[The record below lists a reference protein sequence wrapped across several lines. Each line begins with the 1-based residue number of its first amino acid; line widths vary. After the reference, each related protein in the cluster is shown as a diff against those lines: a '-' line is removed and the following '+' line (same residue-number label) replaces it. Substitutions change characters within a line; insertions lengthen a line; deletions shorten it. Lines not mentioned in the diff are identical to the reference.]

1 MRAMASQLFDLSGR
15 VALITGS
22 YQGLGLAIAR
32 GLGQAGATLVLN
44 GRSEEKLGKA
54 VSALSAEG
62 LEVFGSPF
70 DVSKTSQVQQGIA
83 AVEREAGPVH
93 ILVNNAGIQRRSP
106 LEQFEESAWREVLET
121 NLTGLFLVTK
131 AVVQGMI
138 ARRSG
143 KIINICSLM
152 CEMGRPTIGAYTAA
166 KGGVKML
173 TKAMAVEWG
182 KHNIQVNG
190 IGPGYFTTE
199 MNRPL
204 YEDPKFDAWIR
215 SRTPAGRWG
224 EPSEL
229 VGAVVF
235 LASHASDFVN
245 GQIIYVDGGILAA
258 L

>member
-1 MRAMASQLFDLSGR
+1 MANSLFGLAGK

-44 GRSEEKLGKA
+44 GRNEEKLRQA
-54 VSALSAEG
+54 IITLSGEG
-62 LEVFGSPF
+62 LKVSGCCF
-70 DVSKTSQVQQGIA
+70 DVSNAVQIQ
-83 AVEREAGPVH
+83 ERIPALERQSGRID

-106 LEQFEESAWREVLET
+106 LEQFEEAVWREVLDI
-121 NLTGLFLVTK
+121 NLTGLFLVTRQ
-131 AVVQGMI
+131 VVRGMI
-138 ARRSG
+138 SRKAG

-152 CEMGRPTIGAYTAA
+152 CEMGRPTVGAYTAA

-182 KHNIQVNG
+182 KNNVQVNG
-190 IGPGYFTTE
+190 IGPGYFATE

-204 YEDPKFDAWIR
+204 MENPQFDAWIR

-224 EPSEL
+224 RPEEL
-229 VGAVVF
+229 IGAAVF
-235 LASHASDFVN
+235 LASPASDFVN

>member
-1 MRAMASQLFDLSGR
+1 MTNSLFDLTGKA
-15 VALITGS
+15 ALITGS

-44 GRSEEKLGKA
+44 GRNEGKLRQA
-54 VSALSAEG
+54 VSLLSGEG
-62 LEVFGSPF
+62 FKVSGCGF
-70 DVSKTSQVQQGIA
+70 DVSSA
-83 AVEREAGPVH
+83 AQIREKIPALEREVGQID

-106 LEQFEESAWREVLET
+106 LEEFKETVWREVLET
-121 NLTGLFLVTK
+121 NLTGVFLITQR
-131 AVVQGMI
+131 VVQGMI
-138 ARRSG
+138 ARQSG

-152 CEMGRPTIGAYTAA
+152 CEMGRPTVGAYTAA

-190 IGPGYFTTE
+190 IGPGYFATE

-204 YEDPKFDAWIR
+204 KENTQFDSWIR

-224 EPSEL
+224 EPDEL
-229 VGAVVF
+229 VGAAVF
-235 LASHASDFVN
+235 LASRASNFVN

>member
-1 MRAMASQLFDLSGR
+1 MTTHLFDLTGKL
-15 VALITGS
+15 ALVTGS

-32 GLGQAGATLVLN
+32 GLGEAGAALVLN
-44 GRSEEKLGKA
+44 GRNEAKLAEA
-54 VSALSAEG
+54 VSRLSAEG
-62 LEVFGSPF
+62 LRVTGRRF
-70 DVSKTSQVQQGIA
+70 DVSRA
-83 AVEREAGPVH
+83 AEIREEIPALEREVGQVD

-106 LEQFEESAWREVLET
+106 LEQFEETVWREVLDT
-121 NLTGLFLVTK
+121 NLTGLFLVTRQ
-131 AVVQGMI
+131 VVRGMI
-138 ARRSG
+138 ARKAG

-152 CEMGRPTIGAYTAA
+152 CEMGRPTVGAYTAA

-190 IGPGYFTTE
+190 IGPGYFATE

-204 YEDPKFDAWIR
+204 KENREFDAWIR

-224 EPSEL
+224 EPEEL
-229 VGAVVF
+229 VGAAVF
-235 LASHASDFVN
+235 LASRASDFVN

>member
-1 MRAMASQLFDLSGR
+1 MTNPLFDLTGR
-15 VALITGS
+15 VALVTGS

-32 GLGQAGATLVLN
+32 GLGQAGAAVVLN
-44 GRSEEKLGKA
+44 GRNEEKLRQA
-54 VSALSAEG
+54 VSALAGDG
-62 LEVFGSPF
+62 LQVSGCCF
-70 DVSKTSQVQQGIA
+70 DVSKA
-83 AVEREAGPVH
+83 AQMQEKIPTLEGEVGPID

-106 LEQFEESAWREVLET
+106 LEQFEASAWQEVLDT

-131 AVVQGMI
+131 QVVQGMI
-138 ARRSG
+138 ARKSG

-152 CEMGRPTIGAYTAA
+152 CEMARPTVGAYTAA

-190 IGPGYFTTE
+190 IGPGYFATE

-204 YEDPKFDAWIR
+204 KEDPNFDAWIR

-224 EPSEL
+224 EPPEL
-229 VGAVVF
+229 VGAAVF
-235 LASHASDFVN
+235 LASRASDFVN

>member
-1 MRAMASQLFDLSGR
+1 MTNQLFDLTGK

-32 GLGQAGATLVLN
+32 GLGQAGARIVLN
-44 GRSEEKLGKA
+44 GRNEEKVQKA
-54 VSALSAEG
+54 ISTLSGEG
-62 LEVFGSPF
+62 LQVTGCCF
-70 DVSKTSQVQQGIA
+70 DVSDA
-83 AVEREAGPVH
+83 AQIRQRIPPLEKEGGQID

-106 LEQFEESAWREVLET
+106 LEQFEEAVWREVLDI
-121 NLTGLFLVTK
+121 NLTGLFLVTRQ
-131 AVVQGMI
+131 VVQGMI

-152 CEMGRPTIGAYTAA
+152 CEMGRPTVGAYTAA

-173 TKAMAVEWG
+173 TKAMAVEWA
-182 KHNIQVNG
+182 KHNIQANG
-190 IGPGYFTTE
+190 IGPGYFATE

-204 YEDPKFDAWIR
+204 KEDAKFDAWIR

-224 EPSEL
+224 DPSEL
-229 VGAVVF
+229 IGAAIF
-235 LASHASDFVN
+235 LASRASDFVN

>member
-1 MRAMASQLFDLSGR
+1 MTTHLFDLTGK
-15 VALITGS
+15 VALVTGS

-32 GLGQAGATLVLN
+32 GLGQAGAALVLN
-44 GRSEEKLGKA
+44 GRNEAKLAEA
-54 VSALSAEG
+54 VSRLQAEG
-62 LEVFGSPF
+62 LRVTGCRF
-70 DVSKTSQVQQGIA
+70 DVSRAAEVQERIPA
-83 AVEREAGPVH
+83 LEREVGQID

-106 LEQFEESAWREVLET
+106 LEQFEESLWREVLDI
-121 NLTGLFLVTK
+121 NLTGVFLVTRQ
-131 AVVQGMI
+131 VVRGMI
-138 ARRSG
+138 ARKAG
-143 KIINICSLM
+143 KIVNICSLM
-152 CEMGRPTIGAYTAA
+152 CEMGRPTVGAYTAA

-190 IGPGYFTTE
+190 IGPGYFATE

-204 YEDPKFDAWIR
+204 KENREFDAWIR

-224 EPSEL
+224 EPEEL
-229 VGAVVF
+229 VGAAVF
-235 LASHASDFVN
+235 LASRASDFVN

>member
-1 MRAMASQLFDLSGR
+1 MTNPLFDLTGR

-22 YQGLGLAIAR
+22 YQGLGLAVAR

-44 GRSEEKLGKA
+44 GRNEAKLRQA
-54 VSALSAEG
+54 VSKLLGEG
-62 LEVFGSPF
+62 FKVSGCCF
-70 DVSKTSQVQQGIA
+70 DVSNA
-83 AVEREAGPVH
+83 AQIQEKISEKEKEVGQID

-106 LEQFEESAWREVLET
+106 LEQFEEAVWREVLET
-121 NLTGLFLVTK
+121 NLTGVFLVTK
-131 AVVQGMI
+131 RVVQGMI
-138 ARRSG
+138 ARKAG

-152 CEMGRPTIGAYTAA
+152 CELGRPTTGAYTAA

-190 IGPGYFTTE
+190 IGPGYFATE

-204 YEDPKFDAWIR
+204 IENPQFDAWIR

-224 EPSEL
+224 EPEEL
-229 VGAVVF
+229 VGAAVF
-235 LASHASDFVN
+235 LGSRASDFVN

>member
-1 MRAMASQLFDLSGR
+1 MTNPLFDLTGR
-15 VALITGS
+15 VALVTGS

-32 GLGQAGATLVLN
+32 GLGLAGATVVLN
-44 GRSEEKLGKA
+44 GRNEEKLRRA
-54 VSALSAEG
+54 VSALAGDG
-62 LEVFGSPF
+62 LKVSGCCF
-70 DVSKTSQVQQGIA
+70 DVSKA
-83 AVEREAGPVH
+83 AQIQEKIPALESEVGPVD

-106 LEQFEESAWREVLET
+106 LEQFEASVWQEVLDI
-121 NLTGLFLVTK
+121 NLTGLFLVTQQ
-131 AVVQGMI
+131 VVHGMI
-138 ARRSG
+138 ARKSG

-152 CEMGRPTIGAYTAA
+152 CEMARPTVGAYAAA

-173 TKAMAVEWG
+173 TRAMTVEWG

-190 IGPGYFTTE
+190 IGPGYFATE

-204 YEDPKFDAWIR
+204 KEDPNFDAWIR

-224 EPSEL
+224 EPPEL
-229 VGAVVF
+229 VGAAVF
-235 LASHASDFVN
+235 LASRASDFVN